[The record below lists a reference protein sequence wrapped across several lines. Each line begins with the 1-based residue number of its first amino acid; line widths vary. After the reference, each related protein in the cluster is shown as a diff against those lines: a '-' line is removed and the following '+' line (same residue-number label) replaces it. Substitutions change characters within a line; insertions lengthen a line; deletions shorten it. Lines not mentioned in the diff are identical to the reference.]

1 MYSTSQNEFVPVL
14 IPEWNSLLVRNCV
27 PILWCHPDP
36 IRGVAILSRPAY
48 NLPWEQW
55 EKLKL
60 TVSLFFCT
68 RISQF
73 LRKHGVTYRNYI
85 PVFCKHL
92 NTFLVHFFSRERIR
106 QYIYCCAVDSKSIGH
121 FFHECSLV
129 AFVDV
134 FHINDIIEISY
145 DMVHYVLTYAS
156 TYMYLTY
163 LTISKFLWR
172 VNYRLIEIESE

>member
-85 PVFCKHL
+85 PVLCKHL

-106 QYIYCCAVDSKSIGH
+106 QYIYCCAVDSKMYWP
-121 FFHECSLV
+121 FFPRMLVGCFRWCISYQRYHRNFLWYGSLRV
-129 AFVDV
+129 NVRVHLHV
-134 FHINDIIEISY
+134 FDLFNDLEIS
-145 DMVHYVLTYAS
+145 MTS
-156 TYMYLTY
+156 
-163 LTISKFLWR
+163 
-172 VNYRLIEIESE
+172 